1 MDQEKLT
8 LAGDDT
14 SSVSHLADEGQL
26 AAIDAQIAALLA
38 EPVDLL
44 ADSKK
49 ALDDFVDDM
58 ENPALQITSS
68 GMPDTLEV
76 NYRDIFLTPGDDV
89 KTFAEILHEI
99 DTAAAEQPLDED
111 KSFAGSALEGSFARG
126 DALSTSDGLGSLT
139 GGGLAAGAG
148 VLVGAG
154 AALAAKLGAKKTT
167 EMAQTLW
174 HYAAEDGAQLG
185 PLPESDLLARLRSGQ
200 ISPRAYVWREGL
212 TDWIS
217 LSEAGLLQEPQ
228 QAVQQHS
235 SPQPP
240 VSMSNEEPLWL
251 YLDAN
256 HQQVGPVSQSQ
267 LQALLAANHIGRDCL
282 VWTEGMAEWKS
293 AVAVG
298 LAHGAVTQQDN
309 PQCPGCGKTLA
320 PGSKFCG
327 GCGMKMGAA
336 APSSAAAPMQANC
349 PRCQAA
355 LKPNARFCAKC
366 GHQLSSTVR

>member
-111 KSFAGSALEGSFARG
+111 KSFAGSALEGSCARG
-126 DALSTSDGLGSLT
+126 EALSTSDGLGSLT

-217 LSEAGLLQEPQ
+217 LSEAGLLQEPP
-228 QAVQQHS
+228 QAAQS
-235 SPQPP
+235 SPIQVPA
-240 VSMSNEEPLWL
+240 SQATGEQAWL